1 MGGLLDGLSDPKVR
15 EEIERRSNLIGR
27 LAEQMGVTRAEA
39 REALAGFEANISHEG
54 QTLQ

>member
-39 REALAGFEANISHEG
+39 REALADFEANTSHEG